1 VIHAYDSTPLDQPA
15 GVAVKK
21 ENVTSKRSTHPG
33 IVVGVDGSSGSKPE
47 STDGL
52 RVGRASYL

>member
-1 VIHAYDSTPLDQPA
+1 M
-15 GVAVKK
+15 KK
-21 ENVTSKRSTHPG
+21 ENVMSKRSTHPG